1 VWATQKNE
9 KVNAMRA
16 AHSLPIALH
25 RVCRFYRI
33 LTDLFANNR
42 ELHSVFA
49 LPRLR
54 VRPLRAAAAVAW
66 PLRTAVLLALFVN
79 TRGKGH
85 ALMHRDRP
93 CN

>member
-1 VWATQKNE
+1 MWATQKNE

-42 ELHSVFA
+42 ELHSVLSA
-49 LPRLR
+49 LACQLLR
-54 VRPLRAAAAVAW
+54 VRPLRAARGRGVAAANSG
-66 PLRTAVLLALFVN
+66 PIGTIR
-79 TRGKGH
+79 
-85 ALMHRDRP
+85 
-93 CN
+93 